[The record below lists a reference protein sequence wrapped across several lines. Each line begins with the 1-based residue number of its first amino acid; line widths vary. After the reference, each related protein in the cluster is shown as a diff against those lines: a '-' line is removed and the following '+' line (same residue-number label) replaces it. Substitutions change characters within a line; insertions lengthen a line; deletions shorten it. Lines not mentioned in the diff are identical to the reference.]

1 MAEYD
6 YVIVGAG
13 SAGCVLANR
22 LTASGKHR
30 VLLLEAGGSDRKF
43 WIRTPI
49 GYGRTFYDA
58 RVNWMYL
65 TEPDPETG
73 GRVSYWPR
81 GKVLGGSSSINA
93 MVYIRGQPG
102 DFDDWEAAGNPGWGW
117 KDVLPYFQKAEN
129 NALGEGELRGIGG
142 PLDVADASGS
152 MHPLCQHY
160 LRGCAELGFQIVKD
174 MNGPVSEC
182 VGLYQITTKN
192 GVRASAATAYLWPA
206 MKRPNLRLVT
216 EAHTT
221 RILFEGARAVG
232 VEYVRSGITER
243 VRARRGVILS
253 AGSVN
258 SPQVLQLSGVGPGEV
273 LQRHGI
279 PVVRDMPAVG
289 QNLQDHLGMDYLYR
303 SRLPTLNNEL
313 YPWHGKL
320 RAGLKYVLTRR
331 GPLCLSVNQGGG
343 FIRTRTDLKRPNLQ
357 LYFSPVSYLK
367 APPGTRPLMNPDPY
381 AAFLLGFSTCRPL
394 SRGRIEIGSR
404 DPFAPPKIHPNYL
417 TASED
422 MAELLEGVRFMRK
435 LAATPSMRSIIE
447 EELKPGPA
455 VQSEDDLTA
464 DIRLRCGTVFH
475 PVGTCMMG
483 PDARSAVVDSR
494 LHVHGFGGLRVIDAS
509 VFPNVTSGNTNAPT
523 IMVAEK
529 AADIVLEDAASGR

>member
-1 MAEYD
+1 MEFD

-22 LTASGKHR
+22 LTESGKHC

-58 RVNWMYL
+58 HVNWMYL
-65 TEPDPETG
+65 TEPDPGTG

-102 DFDDWEAAGNPGWGW
+102 DFDDWDAAGNPGWGW
-117 KDVLPYFQKAEN
+117 KDVLPYFRKAEN
-129 NALGEGELRGIGG
+129 NALGEGELRGVGG
-142 PLDVADASGS
+142 PLDVADASAS

-160 LRGCAELGFQIVKD
+160 LGGCAELGYRIVKD
-174 MNGPVSEC
+174 MNGPVGEC
-182 VGLYQITTKN
+182 VGLYQITTRN

-206 MKRPNLRLVT
+206 MRRPNLRVVT
-216 EAHTT
+216 RAHAT
-221 RILFEGARAVG
+221 RIVFEGTRAIG

-243 VRARRGVILS
+243 VRARREVVLS
-253 AGSVN
+253 SGSVN
-258 SPQVLQLSGVGPGEV
+258 SPQVLQLSGVGPAE
-273 LQRHGI
+273 LLKRHGI
-279 PVVRDMPAVG
+279 PIVSDMPAVG
-289 QNLQDHLGMDYLYR
+289 KNLQDHLGMDYLYR

-320 RAGLKYVLTRR
+320 RAGLTYVLTRR

-343 FIRTRTDLKRPNLQ
+343 FIRTRKDLTRPNLQ

-394 SRGRIEIGSR
+394 SRGHIEIGSR
-404 DPFAPPKIHPNYL
+404 DPFASPKIHPNYL

-422 MAELLEGVRFMRK
+422 MAELLDGVRFMRV
-435 LAATPSMRSIIE
+435 LAATPSMRAIIE

-455 VQSEDDLTA
+455 VQSEDDLID
-464 DIRLRCGTVFH
+464 DIRKRCGTVFH

-494 LHVHGFGGLRVIDAS
+494 LRVHGLGGLRVIDAS

-529 AADIVLEDAASGR
+529 AADIVLEDAASAR